1 MNIKQFIAREWIT
14 LLILFI
20 MLLNPFYYG
29 YRVAI
34 LFVFVIFFQLKKYLP
49 LFDKNVLWLFV
60 FSCVYELMAFNRL
73 DSYNESLISIIPNL
87 FIPSTLY
94 LVGKNLFFRYAS
106 SDIRVFL
113 CFFIASSFSIVPLIS
128 ILEQISSNGFI
139 EGTRALYLLWNKNAL
154 ISATGL
160 GSYFTLNMAS
170 IALLNIPTK
179 SKTEKRVKAAF
190 MVLFVFSLICVLR
203 LGSRTQLV
211 IAAVAYLASFIVNFS
226 KISKFGKFIQIVIFG
241 GIVFYFTYL
250 LTSHSELL
258 LFYEDRMDSTES
270 GIAQAGGRTER
281 WIGALQ
287 SIVTDPMGWEFER
300 FGYAH
305 NLWLDVARVSGVLAL
320 IPLLI
325 FSINSI
331 SALLKSIRRLGNS
344 IFIRAMVFS
353 FLLSLI
359 LIFFVEPIMEGMY
372 LAFLLFC
379 LLVGYLVGLVK
390 TKVIKR

>member
-1 MNIKQFIAREWIT
+1 
-14 LLILFI
+14 
-20 MLLNPFYYG
+20 
-29 YRVAI
+29 
-34 LFVFVIFFQLKKYLP
+34 
-49 LFDKNVLWLFV
+49 
-60 FSCVYELMAFNRL
+60 
-73 DSYNESLISIIPNL
+73 
-87 FIPSTLY
+87 
-94 LVGKNLFFRYAS
+94 
-106 SDIRVFL
+106 
-113 CFFIASSFSIVPLIS
+113 
-128 ILEQISSNGFI
+128 
-139 EGTRALYLLWNKNAL
+139 
-154 ISATGL
+154 
-160 GSYFTLNMAS
+160 
-170 IALLNIPTK
+170 
-179 SKTEKRVKAAF
+179 
-190 MVLFVFSLICVLR
+190 

-211 IAAVAYLASFIVNFS
+211 IAAVAYLASFIVYFS

-287 SIVTDPMGWEFER
+287 SIVTDPMGWELER

-344 IFIRAMVFS
+344 IFIRTMVFS